1 MTLAID
7 THSEVGRIQSE
18 RILLAARRFLP
29 ALHRNLACDVN
40 PMRNIFC
47 DEFKSFGWCQ
57 RHPRSLNRQAIQ
69 GKRGFKIERME
80 LPAKLLDYFLRSNK
94 SIVNQCTKNTTSVAG
109 RPCSP
114 WKFPVSAGRS
124 YWDPPHAD
132 PWRDAED
139 GIQGP
144 CIKLMSLAKTF
155 DPGPVPIPHL
165 HAVDTKVVVQD
176 LEDLVHTFSP
186 SADSRT
192 ASEKPIFCNAANK
205 RTLGR
210 PKKN

>member
-1 MTLAID
+1 MEKELYL
-7 THSEVGRIQSE
+7 RIQNFWLMST
-18 RILLAARRFLP
+18 P
-29 ALHRNLACDVN
+29 SKK
-40 PMRNIFC
+40 
-47 DEFKSFGWCQ
+47 FK
-57 RHPRSLNRQAIQ
+57 RSLFSRQAIQ
-69 GKRGFKIERME
+69 RKRSFKIEHME

-94 SIVNQCTKNTTSVAG
+94 SIVNQCTKNTTNIAG

-114 WKFPVSAGRS
+114 WKIPVSAGRS

-132 PWRDAED
+132 PWRVAKD

-144 CIKLMSLAKTF
+144 CIKLMSFAKTF
-155 DPGPVPIPHL
+155 DPGPVSIPHP

-192 ASEKPIFCNAANK
+192 ALEKTIFCNEATK
-205 RTLGR
+205 HTLGR
-210 PKKN
+210 PKKKNWKNQSIVNW